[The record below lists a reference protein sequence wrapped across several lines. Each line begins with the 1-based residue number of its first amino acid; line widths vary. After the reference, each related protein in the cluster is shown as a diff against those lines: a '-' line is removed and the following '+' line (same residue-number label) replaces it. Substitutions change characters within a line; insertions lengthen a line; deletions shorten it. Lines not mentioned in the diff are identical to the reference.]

1 MSLPRLRHN
10 ILALALVQMG
20 NYAVP
25 LLTLPY
31 LTRTLGVL
39 VFGQVVFVQA
49 VMTFAILLVDF
60 GFSLSTTQQISTQ
73 RDDRVAVSKTFFATW
88 SAQLLL
94 LALAAAILAV
104 VVAFNPGQREQASL
118 YFWGFGLV
126 LGHVLFPMWL
136 FQGLEEMKAV
146 AWVQLVS
153 KLVSLP
159 LLFVLVRSSA
169 DGAWALGFFSVVS
182 LLTGFFS
189 LAWIWRNKL
198 VTWYRPERADVK
210 RVLRQG
216 AVLFF
221 SRVSI
226 SFYTALVPLVLGAV
240 CGPAQLAF
248 FNVAEKV
255 KTVLLS
261 MIGPVSQALF
271 PRMSL
276 LYQTNVSAANALARK
291 TAWGVTSLSAFCGAM
306 VWWWAEEILAIL
318 GGHDFV
324 DGTPVLRWLSF
335 VPCIVAL
342 SNILGLQ
349 IMLPRGQHKAFA
361 VILTA
366 ASALS
371 LLVIYPFIQAHQAV
385 GAAQLVVLI
394 ESVVTCAMALYL
406 WRVPIGDI
414 ESKR

>member
-1 MSLPRLRHN
+1 
-10 ILALALVQMG
+10 
-20 NYAVP
+20 
-25 LLTLPY
+25 
-31 LTRTLGVL
+31 
-39 VFGQVVFVQA
+39 
-49 VMTFAILLVDF
+49 
-60 GFSLSTTQQISTQ
+60 
-73 RDDRVAVSKTFFATW
+73 
-88 SAQLLL
+88 
-94 LALAAAILAV
+94 
-104 VVAFNPGQREQASL
+104 
-118 YFWGFGLV
+118 
-126 LGHVLFPMWL
+126 
-136 FQGLEEMKAV
+136 MKAV

-189 LAWIWRNKL
+189 LAWIWRKKL
-198 VTWYRPERADVK
+198 VTWYRPEGADVK
-210 RVLRQG
+210 KVLRQG
-216 AVLFF
+216 AILFF

-324 DGTPVLRWLSF
+324 DGAPVLRWLSF

-349 IMLPRGQHKAFA
+349 IMLPRGQHRAFA

-366 ASALS
+366 ASVLS
-371 LLVIYPFIQAHQAV
+371 LLVIYPFIRAHQAV
-385 GAAQLVVLI
+385 GAAQLVLLI

-406 WRVPIGDI
+406 WRIPIGDM
-414 ESKR
+414 EPKRE